1 MKRNFSQMNSVS
13 IERLRKIF
21 GSKKPIWCSNKSNKD
36 FGFQSKTQAKRKFKR
51 MNLQLNRSHAHV
63 NNIICR
69 RINYWTTLTKPSIE
83 NRTSQRHFRYLEDA
97 ADGVRILI
105 GAMVVENS
113 CPVNFSF
120 TPRTYVC
127 LMSWSYDARI
137 NSLCPNYTPLLANEA
152 SERLIVVVVVT
163 NSP

>member
-1 MKRNFSQMNSVS
+1 
-13 IERLRKIF
+13 
-21 GSKKPIWCSNKSNKD
+21 
-36 FGFQSKTQAKRKFKR
+36 

-120 TPRTYVC
+120 TPRSSWYNIVIGPKMYQAHLRTYAVAC
-127 LMSWSYDARI
+127 VLETAKIVHYPK
-137 NSLCPNYTPLLANEA
+137 LHPNIIPRPTDPTQLSSSSIRVKWAKFREDWPCG
-152 SERLIVVVVVT
+152 RWVQV
-163 NSP
+163 

>member
-1 MKRNFSQMNSVS
+1 
-13 IERLRKIF
+13 
-21 GSKKPIWCSNKSNKD
+21 
-36 FGFQSKTQAKRKFKR
+36 

-120 TPRTYVC
+120 TPRSS
-127 LMSWSYDARI
+127 MSQSYFPIRSNARCANHQFI
-137 NSLCPNYTPLLANEA
+137 IVEKKGNVTQRRRQNRNCASNMSKLRHGKTSALQNNAKIATSIMRRSQILL
-152 SERLIVVVVVT
+152 
-163 NSP
+163 